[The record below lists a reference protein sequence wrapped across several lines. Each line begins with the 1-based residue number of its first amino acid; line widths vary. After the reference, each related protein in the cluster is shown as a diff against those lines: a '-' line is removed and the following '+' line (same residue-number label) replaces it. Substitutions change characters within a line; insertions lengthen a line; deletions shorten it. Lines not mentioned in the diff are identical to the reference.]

1 MFSSRMIVSARVAAI
16 VFGVRRPLLR
26 SRQDRQPFS
35 PFLEFL
41 ARCSVSLASAII
53 LVVQLSYVAI
63 IMWPALMKPEDCI
76 REAESTG

>member
-26 SRQDRQPFS
+26 SRQHRQPFS
-35 PFLEFL
+35 PHQEFL
-41 ARCSVSLASAII
+41 ARYSISIASAII
-53 LVVQLSYVAI
+53 LFARLSYVAI